1 MRIPCN
7 GSRGKETPAVTR
19 CKFTAS
25 VRPGCKLQDIS
36 VVERVVHLTEERCFT
51 DLPVICI
58 GVIHHFC
65 TGSNVEVISAL
76 SQFGNVIYQ
85 CTCGQLALTSSLA
98 GSNLIVPYLHGNSGC
113 SIESE
118 VSSHVLVGRFIYHI
132 CHVYRVEDRL

>member
-65 TGSNVEVISAL
+65 TGSNVEVISKASDRKSTRL
-76 SQFGNVIYQ
+76 N
-85 CTCGQLALTSSLA
+85 
-98 GSNLIVPYLHGNSGC
+98 
-113 SIESE
+113 
-118 VSSHVLVGRFIYHI
+118 SSHVAISYAVFCLIKKNQ
-132 CHVYRVEDRL
+132 E